1 MVRVQRVC
9 TRTLIHDMTQPIG
22 IFDSGIGGLSVLR
35 ALRGELPNEHFIYIA
50 DSGHAPYGE
59 RNDAHVIER
68 SQKIAAYLVKQNIK
82 ALVVACN
89 TATAA
94 AIDLLRAMYP
104 GLPIVGVEPALKP
117 AVAASQTKH
126 IAVMATRSTLESARF
141 AALLK
146 AQAVHARFSL
156 LACDGL
162 AQAIEQSA
170 ERQNATELR
179 AACARIMGAT
189 SLFDAEIA
197 FDNPVDTIV
206 LGCTHY
212 GFAAQH
218 IAELAGAHVTLL
230 DTGEAVARQTH
241 RLLGNSCPIEAPS
254 QAASQA
260 PSQAP
265 SEATGPGSAAEFIT
279 TGNPAILRA
288 AAITWLGLQ
297 STVRTLGI

>member
-1 MVRVQRVC
+1 MNA
-9 TRTLIHDMTQPIG
+9 PIG
-22 IFDSGIGGLSVLR
+22 IFDSGLGGLSVLK
-35 ALRGELPNEHFIYIA
+35 ALRAKLPNEHFIYIA

-59 RNDAHVIER
+59 RDDAHVVAR
-68 SQKIAAYLVKQNIK
+68 SAAVAAYLVTRNIK

-94 AIDLLRAMYP
+94 AIDLLRATYP

-189 SLFDAEIA
+189 SLFDAKNA

-241 RLLGNSCPIEAPS
+241 RLLGNSRPIE
-254 QAASQA
+254 AASQA

-265 SEATGPGSAAEFIT
+265 NKATGSDSAAEFIT

-288 AAITWLGLQ
+288 AAFTWLGLQ